1 MMRIVINREL
11 CGAHG
16 MCEREAPEVFRVV
29 ETADGYAGVELIDP
43 TVSSDPQGRVR
54 VAVNQCPNQA
64 IAIVED

>member
-1 MMRIVINREL
+1 MIRIVVNRDL

-29 ETADGYAGVELIDP
+29 ETPDGYAGVELIDP
-43 TVSSDPQGRVR
+43 TTSQDPLGRVR
-54 VAVNQCPNQA
+54 TAVNQCPNQA